1 MLGEAQQERS
11 VMLGEAQ
18 QERGV
23 MLSNHKK
30 MLAQIL

>member
-1 MLGEAQQERS
+1 MLSEAQQE
-11 VMLGEAQ
+11 L
-18 QERGV
+18 GV